1 MESADPVFEAL
12 GLCQGV
18 ANEDTQQY
26 QPGWNNQMQMQMQ
39 QQMQLQGQIQQ
50 QVMYAVQ
57 QHVQQ
62 QIQQSESG
70 TQDAAFKNP
79 EAISAFA
86 AAATT
91 AALVYCQSL
100 QAAPMVPEVPMAGP
114 YAAWGPSG
122 WQMPWYPNGPYA
134 GEAAPVAPQKE
145 EVPCTPRKETG
156 EQNSDGV
163 TPSPVQHLNF
173 GATPSDYGTAGPYA
187 TLSPMILK
195 LSEVVTDC
203 QSPTTASDRPSTGCE
218 QSEAQEENAGAMLL
232 QLLKGGA
239 KEESSRPAEGHI
251 TPSTASEEGFGDSQ
265 RQALA
270 SSGQELLRQ
279 LRQGSEAKG
288 TTGKTTHVRRAK
300 NGEVRVL
307 QI

>member
-1 MESADPVFEAL
+1 MEPSADPVFEAL
-12 GLCQGV
+12 GLCQDGV
-18 ANEDTQQY
+18 DKNEDTTQTAQF
-26 QPGWNNQMQMQMQ
+26 QPPGFLQMQMQ
-39 QQMQLQGQIQQ
+39 QMQM
-50 QVMYAVQ
+50 
-57 QHVQQ
+57 Q
-62 QIQQSESG
+62 QIQQTAESG
-70 TQDAAFKNP
+70 TGQDATFKNP

-91 AALVYCQSL
+91 AALFYCQSL
-100 QAAPMVPEVPMAGP
+100 QGAMAPPMLPEVPMAP
-114 YAAWGPSG
+114 YAWGTAPG
-122 WQMPWYPNGPYA
+122 WQMPWYPTGPCA
-134 GEAAPVAPQKE
+134 NEAAPEAPKE
-145 EVPCTPRKETG
+145 EVLCTPKKETG
-156 EQNSDGV
+156 EHNSDGV

-173 GATPSDYGTAGPYA
+173 GATPSDYGTGGPYA

-195 LSEVVTDC
+195 LSEVVNTDC

-218 QSEAQEENAGAMLL
+218 QSETPEENAGAMLL

-239 KEESSRPAEGHI
+239 KEESTRPAEGHI
-251 TPSTASEEGFGDSQ
+251 TPSTASEEGGDSQ

-279 LRQGSEAKG
+279 LRGGAEAKAQKG
-288 TTGKTTHVRRAK
+288 TSGKATHVRRAK

>member
-1 MESADPVFEAL
+1 M
-12 GLCQGV
+12 QM
-18 ANEDTQQY
+18 Q
-26 QPGWNNQMQMQMQ
+26 QMQMQ
-39 QQMQLQGQIQQ
+39 QIQQ

-62 QIQQSESG
+62 QIQQTAESG
-70 TQDAAFKNP
+70 TGQDAFKNP

-91 AALVYCQSL
+91 AALFYCQSL
-100 QAAPMVPEVPMAGP
+100 QTMAPMEVPMAP
-114 YAAWGPSG
+114 YAWGPPPG
-122 WQMPWYPNGPYA
+122 WQMPWYPTGPCA
-134 GEAAPVAPQKE
+134 NEAAPAAPKE
-145 EVPCTPRKETG
+145 EVPCTPKKEPG
-156 EQNSDGV
+156 EHNSDGV

-195 LSEVVTDC
+195 LSEVVNTDC

-218 QSEAQEENAGAMLL
+218 QSETPEENAGAMLL

-239 KEESSRPAEGHI
+239 KEESTRPAEGHI
-251 TPSTASEEGFGDSQ
+251 TPSTASDEEKDSH

-279 LRQGSEAKG
+279 LRGGAEAKAQKG
-288 TTGKTTHVRRAK
+288 TSGKATHVRRAK